1 MNAIQRKEIT
11 ESLIAYRK
19 DKGVSA
25 AHIVAM
31 ALEKGYS
38 IGVRD
43 AAEYVAKKFRRA
55 PEAVLVGFEGTE
67 AEAAD

>member
-1 MNAIQRKEIT
+1 MF
-11 ESLIAYRK
+11 RK
-19 DKGVSA
+19 DKGISA

-43 AAEYVAKKFRRA
+43 AAEYLAQKFERA
-55 PEAVLVGFEGTE
+55 HYQAFEGTE